1 VIFTLEPVFAAVLG
15 FIVLGERLPLRG
27 FIGAGLIIL
36 AAIASQVP
44 GMMERKKVELQSEPA
59 DNS

>member
-1 VIFTLEPVFAAVLG
+1 MLAQKPSDNSRPPVL
-15 FIVLGERLPLRG
+15 LHRG